1 MEPFLIERMR
11 DFGDDLAVGEVGQA
25 STYADIL
32 DRLQVWRDKV
42 AEAGI
47 QAGQAVSLEGEYGA
61 EAIAAFLALLEND
74 NIVVPLTEAAAAQHD
89 TFREIASIEKRIALD
104 EPGVPILDTG
114 VGASDND
121 LYSTLR
127 ERGAAGLVLFT
138 SGSTGASK
146 AVVHDLD
153 VLLEKYQKQR
163 QRLRTIVFLQLD
175 HIGGVNTLF
184 YTLANGG
191 AVVAPGSRSA
201 SDVCAAIEKYEA
213 QLLPTSPTFLNLLLL
228 SGEHEKHDLSSLT
241 LITYGTEPMPEST
254 LKRTH
259 AAFPAAKLQQ
269 TYGSTELGILGSRSR
284 SDSSLWVSV
293 GGKGYETKIVDGTLR
308 VRAKTAML
316 GYLNAPSAFDEDGF
330 VDTGDQVEV
339 DGEWIRILGRDSEV
353 INVGGS
359 KVHPSEVESAL
370 LEMNEIEDASVSG
383 NSHPILGQIVA
394 ARVQVTEPLSAREL
408 KQRIRQHCKDAL
420 PSYAIP
426 VKIEISEAPL
436 YSARFKRQR
445 Q

>member
-1 MEPFLIERMR
+1 MR
-11 DFGDDLAVGEVGQA
+11 SFSEDLAVGEAEQA
-25 STYADIL
+25 CTYAEVL
-32 DRLQVWRDKV
+32 DRLQSWREKIAD
-42 AEAGI
+42 AEI
-47 QAGQAVSLEGEYGA
+47 QPGQAVSLEGEYGA
-61 EAIAAFLALLEND
+61 EAISAFLALLEND
-74 NIVVPLTEAAAAQHD
+74 NIIVPLTEAASAQHE
-89 TFREIASIEKRIALD
+89 TFREIAGIEKRIVLD
-104 EPGVPILDTG
+104 EPDAPIIDLGTEP
-114 VGASDND
+114 ADNE
-121 LYSTLR
+121 LYRALR

-163 QRLRTIVFLQLD
+163 QKLRTIVFLQLD

-191 AVVAPGSRSA
+191 AVIAPGSRSA
-201 SDVCAAIEKYEA
+201 GDVCVAVEKYQA

-259 AAFPAAKLQQ
+259 AAFPSAKLQQ

-284 SDSSLWVSV
+284 SNSSLWVSV

-308 VRAKTAML
+308 VRARTAML
-316 GYLNAPSAFDEDGF
+316 GYLNAPSPFDEEGF
-330 VDTGDQVEV
+330 VDTGDRVEV
-339 DGEWIRILGRDSEV
+339 DGEWIRILGRESEI

-359 KVHPSEVESAL
+359 KVHPAEVESVL
-370 LEMNEIEDASVSG
+370 LDLDEIEDASVSG
-383 NSHPILGQIVA
+383 KPHPILGQIVA
-394 ARVQVTEPLSAREL
+394 ARLQLKKPMSPREV
-408 KQRIRQHCKDAL
+408 KQLIRRRCQDSL
-420 PSYAIP
+420 PAYAVP
-426 VKIEISEAPL
+426 VKIEISEVPL
-436 YSARFKRQR
+436 YNARFKRQR
-445 Q
+445 